1 MSPAPRRPLMTTM
14 LKVRPNST
22 NRSMKNREAPACT
35 MTGSVVKIIIRYWRT
50 KSAPILMDIEI
61 SSDTFSE
68 CMQTRSADSGSPLP
82 MW

>member
-1 MSPAPRRPLMTTM
+1 
-14 LKVRPNST
+14 
-22 NRSMKNREAPACT
+22 